1 MPGDGEHLARRFCV
15 ARLAVERKH
24 HALQTPAETRQ
35 QQHGEQQ
42 PVLHAHNAPLLRA
55 ERLWVRRKLEAQA
68 LRVKACRHWRT
79 VSMSTLHASSGSV
92 SMSGSM
98 ARLAASSCGGGTA
111 ASEGATHG
119 GQRCACLIRRCVVR
133 VVLVFPPRHAEA
145 LCESTRR
152 EASEGCQRSCKGT
165 VLAPGRS
172 FRRTGPPR
180 C

>member
-1 MPGDGEHLARRFCV
+1 LRHRRCV
-15 ARLAVERKH
+15 PK
-24 HALQTPAETRQ
+24 P
-35 QQHGEQQ
+35 
-42 PVLHAHNAPLLRA
+42 
-55 ERLWVRRKLEAQA
+55 
-68 LRVKACRHWRT
+68 CRHWRT
-79 VSMSTLHASSGSV
+79 VSMSTLHANSGNV

-111 ASEGATHG
+111 ASGGATHG

-145 LCESTRR
+145 LGERTRR
-152 EASEGCQRSCKGT
+152 EASEGCQCSRKGT
-165 VLAPGRS
+165 VNAPGRS